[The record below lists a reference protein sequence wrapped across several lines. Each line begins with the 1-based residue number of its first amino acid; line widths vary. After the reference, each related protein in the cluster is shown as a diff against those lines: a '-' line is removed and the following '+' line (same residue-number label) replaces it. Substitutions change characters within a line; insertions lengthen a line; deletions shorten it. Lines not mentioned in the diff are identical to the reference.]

1 MQRFVDRANEGKV
14 DYLIAIPSTI
24 EGGYVIYDLL
34 SDRGSIKVR
43 MDNSRDNNSNGIGF
57 ELTCK
62 SIKFTQEANE
72 QNVVVEQCKG
82 PTGDIPQHKL
92 FTFDTKR

>member
-1 MQRFVDRANEGKV
+1 MQRFVDR
-14 DYLIAIPSTI
+14 S
-24 EGGYVIYDLL
+24 
-34 SDRGSIKVR
+34 
-43 MDNSRDNNSNGIGF
+43 
-57 ELTCK
+57 K
-62 SIKFTQEANE
+62 SIKFTQEADE